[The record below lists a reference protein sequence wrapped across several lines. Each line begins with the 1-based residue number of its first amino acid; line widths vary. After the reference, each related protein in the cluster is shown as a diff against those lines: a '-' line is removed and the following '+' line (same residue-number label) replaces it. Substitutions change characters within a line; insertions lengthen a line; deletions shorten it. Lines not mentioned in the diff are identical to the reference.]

1 VFDRFKRKTP
11 PMPVDECGL
20 PIWPPPPKMKGV
32 TMDSPKAIGYTRVS
46 TGRQVNEGVSMD
58 MQEAKIRA
66 YCIYKGYTLT
76 HIYSD
81 EGISGSGKVERPG
94 LDNVREWCSL
104 RNTKDSQL
112 GPVAVII
119 YSLSR
124 FTRSTKELLDF
135 VDEFVINGKIEL
147 HSVVEALD
155 TSSPTGRFMLK
166 VMGAMNELEREQI
179 VERTK
184 AALDHKRTKGEK
196 LGGYVPYGYDVLPNT
211 GLLKVN
217 QYEQGIITRIKE
229 YHNRGVSSNSIAKT
243 LNDEGVTTKQ
253 GNEWSHKSVHRVLI
267 RV

>member
-1 VFDRFKRKTP
+1 MEV
-11 PMPVDECGL
+11 
-20 PIWPPPPKMKGV
+20 
-32 TMDSPKAIGYTRVS
+32 SKAIGYTRVS
-46 TGRQVNEGVSMD
+46 TGRQASEGVSMD

-66 YCIYKGYTLT
+66 YCDYKGYTLI
-76 HIYSD
+76 HLCSD
-81 EGISGSGKVERPG
+81 EGISGSGKVDRPG
-94 LDNVREWCSL
+94 LESVREWC
-104 RNTKDSQL
+104 NIHKNDTP
-112 GPVAVII
+112 PVAVVI

-135 VDEFVINGKIEL
+135 VDVFIINGKIEL

-184 AALDHKRTKGEK
+184 AALDHKRTNNEK
-196 LGGYVPYGYDVLPNT
+196 LGGYVPYGYSISTVNGTKYLVLD
-211 GLLKVN
+211 
-217 QYEQGIITRIKE
+217 QYEQDIITRIQQYHGIGMSMNKIAILLNKE
-229 YHNRGVSSNSIAKT
+229 SKR
-243 LNDEGVTTKQ
+243 TKQ

>member
-1 VFDRFKRKTP
+1 MEAPR
-11 PMPVDECGL
+11 
-20 PIWPPPPKMKGV
+20 
-32 TMDSPKAIGYTRVS
+32 AIGYTRVS
-46 TGRQVNEGVSMD
+46 TGRQANEGVSMD

-66 YCIYKGYTLT
+66 YCIYKGYNLV

-94 LDNVREWCSL
+94 LDEVRAWCGIH
-104 RNTKDSQL
+104 THDHP
-112 GPVAVII
+112 PVAVVI

-184 AALDHKRTKGEK
+184 AALEHKRTKNEK
-196 LGGYVPYGYDVLPNT
+196 LGGYIPYGYTISTINGTKVLVPDSNEQDVIQIIKDYD
-211 GLLKVN
+211 LKCVPMN
-217 QYEQGIITRIKE
+217 GIARILNDQGIP
-229 YHNRGVSSNSIAKT
+229 
-243 LNDEGVTTKQ
+243 TKQ
-253 GNEWSHKSVHRVLI
+253 GNPWSHKSVHRVLK